1 ENDFVGAPSGAMDQ
15 LAAMCG
21 RAGHALLINTSV
33 APPKVDHIGAHWD
46 ADGLALLVIDTRAT
60 HAIAGGEYARRRQE
74 CEQAA
79 EQLGLDLLASAG
91 PDAVLRTCDETLK
104 ARVRHVITETARTH
118 SAARALQSGDWAQLG
133 TLLTASH
140 ESLRDDFEVSSAE
153 LDL

>member
-1 ENDFVGAPSGAMDQ
+1 LECAVAVSLTGLIGLHFDPIDLALVAQHAENDFVGAPSGAMDQ

-104 ARVRHVITETARTH
+104 AR
-118 SAARALQSGDWAQLG
+118 
-133 TLLTASH
+133 
-140 ESLRDDFEVSSAE
+140 
-153 LDL
+153 